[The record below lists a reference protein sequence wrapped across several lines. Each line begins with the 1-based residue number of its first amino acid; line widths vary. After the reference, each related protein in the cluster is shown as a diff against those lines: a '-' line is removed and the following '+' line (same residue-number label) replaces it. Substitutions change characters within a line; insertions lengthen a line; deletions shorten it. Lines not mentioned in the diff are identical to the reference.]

1 MLTSEEARPTK
12 AIEEA
17 KVSAKK
23 AEKGEWEVPRTEEEE
38 AHISE
43 FMSILRMRQ
52 IDVGSAVDRASR
64 PGGFGRA
71 ACCRWTP
78 PDAAAEA

>member
-1 MLTSEEARPTK
+1 MLTSEEREAYQE

-38 AHISE
+38 ERTSP
-43 FMSILRMRQ
+43 S
-52 IDVGSAVDRASR
+52 S
-64 PGGFGRA
+64 
-71 ACCRWTP
+71 
-78 PDAAAEA
+78 